1 MGIVRNSSSRSRR
14 RCYRCCGS
22 IYFCTCPSR
31 FHLLAIG
38 EEGTFKS
45 AKFNISPF
53 KFAIPQRLHHRIE
66 RPLQMFIAWNP
77 SSRLSAHLIPLIT
90 LLTASVSFNL
100 MTTYN
105 TCPVPLDGHAKCIT
119 VQDPSYSLSTHQ
131 TRVPAW
137 KQVVKFFSPYE
148 RQIQF

>member
-1 MGIVRNSSSRSRR
+1 MGIVRTSSSRSRR

-45 AKFNISPF
+45 AKFNIRPF
-53 KFAIPQRLHHRIE
+53 KFAIPQRLHHRLE

-77 SSRLSAHLIPLIT
+77 SSCLSAHLIPLIT
-90 LLTASVSFNL
+90 LLTASVSLNL

-105 TCPVPLDGHAKCIT
+105 TCPVPLDGFFAR
-119 VQDPSYSLSTHQ
+119 STQSALQCRTHL
-131 TRVPAW
+131 TA
-137 KQVVKFFSPYE
+137 
-148 RQIQF
+148 